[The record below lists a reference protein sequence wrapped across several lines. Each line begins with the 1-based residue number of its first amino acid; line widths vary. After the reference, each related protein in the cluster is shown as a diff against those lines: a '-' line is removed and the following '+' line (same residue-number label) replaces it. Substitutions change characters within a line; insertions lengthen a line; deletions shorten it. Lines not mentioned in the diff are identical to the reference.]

1 VPGTGTRRSRSGDAR
16 ARGRPSCGTIRL
28 TNRSIRQRNLEGGAL
43 VAQSVSTAR
52 VDRAATADD
61 PSIGTLVQSATAD
74 LSTLVR
80 AEIELAK
87 AELSKS
93 AKKAGVG
100 AGAFGAAAV
109 VLAFSGFFFGI
120 AFAEFL
126 TWLGLERW
134 ISYLIVWF
142 LLVLIAGIAALI
154 GRRIIRKIEKP
165 ERTLETL
172 SDLPDVLH
180 REAPGQRQRALPEV
194 SNGRV
199 KRAGTESYTL

>member
-1 VPGTGTRRSRSGDAR
+1 
-16 ARGRPSCGTIRL
+16 
-28 TNRSIRQRNLEGGAL
+28 
-43 VAQSVSTAR
+43 VAHSVSPAR
-52 VDRAATADD
+52 VDRSVGADE
-61 PSIGTLVQSATAD
+61 PSVGTLVQSAMAD

-87 AELSKS
+87 AEVGRS

-100 AGAFGAAAV
+100 AGAFGAAGV

-120 AFAEFL
+120 ALAEFL

-142 LLVLIAGIAALI
+142 LLVVLAGIAAVI
-154 GRRIIRKIEKP
+154 GRRIIKRIEKP

-172 SDLPDVLH
+172 
-180 REAPGQRQRALPEV
+180 RELPEV
-194 SNGRV
+194 MHREPPGERRREVPTVTDGRV
-199 KRAGTESYTL
+199 ALRGNESYTV